1 MIDGELACILL
12 SCLVVYIIIK
22 LFNNFVVSFVV
33 SFVVKRKTTV
43 IEKNPKWIT
52 SRIQEKYYGF
62 NDIDFILAECP
73 LGGLPKFNMSKD
85 KERIELWI
93 PNDIPIRDLES
104 LAKIALLGKI
114 KIRYGIYFPEK
125 PIYWLSILCYMLDG
139 GDIKQESVTWE
150 EAHGKKI

>member
-1 MIDGELACILL
+1 MIDSELACILL
-12 SCLVVYIIIK
+12 SCLVIYIIIK
-22 LFNNFVVSFVV
+22 LFNNFVV

-93 PNDIPIRDLES
+93 PNDILIRDLES

-114 KIRYGIYFPEK
+114 KIRYGVYFPEK

>member
-22 LFNNFVVSFVV
+22 LFNNFVV

>member
-73 LGGLPKFNMSKD
+73 LGGLPKFNISKD

>member
-1 MIDGELACILL
+1 
-12 SCLVVYIIIK
+12 
-22 LFNNFVVSFVV
+22 
-33 SFVVKRKTTV
+33 
-43 IEKNPKWIT
+43 
-52 SRIQEKYYGF
+52 
-62 NDIDFILAECP
+62 
-73 LGGLPKFNMSKD
+73 MSKD

-93 PNDIPIRDLES
+93 PNDIPIRNLES

>member
-1 MIDGELACILL
+1 MIDSELACILL
-12 SCLVVYIIIK
+12 SCLVIYIIIK
-22 LFNNFVVSFVV
+22 LFNNFVVSVV

-73 LGGLPKFNMSKD
+73 LGGLPKFNISKD

-93 PNDIPIRDLES
+93 PNDILIRDLES

-114 KIRYGIYFPEK
+114 KIRYGVYFPEK

>member
-1 MIDGELACILL
+1 MIDSELACILL
-12 SCLVVYIIIK
+12 SCLVAYIIIR
-22 LFNNFVVSFVV
+22 LFNNFVV

-73 LGGLPKFNMSKD
+73 LGGLPKFNISKN

-93 PNDIPIRDLES
+93 PNDTPIRDLES

-114 KIRYGIYFPEK
+114 KIRYGVYFPEK

-139 GDIKQESVTWE
+139 GDIRQESVTWE

>member
-1 MIDGELACILL
+1 MINSELACILL
-12 SCLVVYIIIK
+12 SCLIAYILIRI
-22 LFNNFVVSFVV
+22 FNDFVV
-33 SFVVKRKTTV
+33 SFVVKRKTKV
-43 IEKNPKWIT
+43 LEKNPKWIT

-73 LGGLPKFNMSKD
+73 LGGLPKFNISKD

-93 PNDIPIRDLES
+93 SNDTPIRDLES

-114 KIRYGIYFPEK
+114 KIRYGVYFPEK

-139 GDIKQESVTWE
+139 GDIRQESVTWE
-150 EAHGKKI
+150 EANKK

>member
-22 LFNNFVVSFVV
+22 LFNNFVV

-73 LGGLPKFNMSKD
+73 LGGLPKFNISKD

-93 PNDIPIRDLES
+93 PNDILIRDLES

-114 KIRYGIYFPEK
+114 KIRYGVYFPEK

>member
-85 KERIELWI
+85 KEHIELWI

>member
-22 LFNNFVVSFVV
+22 LFNNFVISFVV

-73 LGGLPKFNMSKD
+73 LGGLPKFNISKD

-93 PNDIPIRDLES
+93 PNDILIRDLES

-114 KIRYGIYFPEK
+114 KIRYGVYFPEK

>member
-22 LFNNFVVSFVV
+22 LFNNFMVSVV

-73 LGGLPKFNMSKD
+73 LGGLPKFNISKD

>member
-93 PNDIPIRDLES
+93 PNDILIRDLES

>member
-22 LFNNFVVSFVV
+22 FFNNFVVSFVA

-73 LGGLPKFNMSKD
+73 LGGLPKFNISKD

-114 KIRYGIYFPEK
+114 KIRYGVYFPEK